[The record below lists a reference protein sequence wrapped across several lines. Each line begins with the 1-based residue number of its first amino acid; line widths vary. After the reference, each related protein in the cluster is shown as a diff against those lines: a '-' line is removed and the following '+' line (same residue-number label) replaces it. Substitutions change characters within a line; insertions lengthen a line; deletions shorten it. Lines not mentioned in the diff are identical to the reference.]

1 VSANT
6 TARTVARA
14 DTRDTILEAANRIVV
29 RDGASKLTL
38 DAVAREAGISKGGLL
53 YHFGSRNALILGMI
67 EADVARVQAR
77 LDHLTD
83 GSPGSWTRAYIQD
96 TINVAMPTDLELN
109 TSFIAA
115 LAENPELI
123 EPFRTASHEWQQ
135 RTEND
140 GIDPVTATII
150 RLAVDGMYFSELFDL
165 APPDSDL
172 RERILN
178 RLIEMTQPTKP

>member
-1 VSANT
+1 MPRSAPT
-6 TARTVARA
+6 T
-14 DTRDTILEAANRIVV
+14 DTREAILEAANRIVV

-38 DAVAREAGISKGGLL
+38 DAVAKEAGISKGGLL
-53 YHFGSRNALILGMI
+53 YHFGSRNALIMGMI

-83 GSPGSWTRAYIQD
+83 GTPGSWTRAYVED
-96 TINVAMPTDLELN
+96 TINVVMPADLELN

-123 EPFRTASHEWQQ
+123 EPFRTASHQWQH
-135 RTEND
+135 RAEND

-150 RLAVDGMYFSELFDL
+150 RLAVDGLYFAEMFDL
-165 APPDSDL
+165 GAPNTEL
-172 RERILN
+172 RERMLQ
-178 RLIEMTQPTKP
+178 RLLEMTQPPPNP